1 MSQMNYVGRLN
12 EYRQKH
18 NLSLQYVEVSA
29 EGPDHVRQ
37 FTMKVVLDS
46 QAYPDG
52 VGMSKRE
59 AKQNAAKNA
68 LEKLWVEVSQQN
80 DPVNS
85 SRESSCPS
93 PVSTQG
99 INHLCW
105 LNEYGQKKG
114 VLVQPFE
121 RSDGGPPHM
130 PQFSCRF
137 AIGNR
142 NFPEA
147 FGKNKKDAKK
157 EAAKLAYEALQEKS
171 TPEEE
176 DSIIAQRAPQR
187 AGRALRVSNIFLSL
201 RYIQRGSAPEVSPV
215 TGCLSNFCQ
224 PTWSCVF
231 GKETEQGAG
240 KVYLSRCA
248 LDSLKRFSLSHS
260 HLPVQH
266 HQALAR
272 HHLLHTWGKSYRC
285 HRIKEQLTSAQ
296 TFLFIFNG
304 IPHDTSILTTPERLN
319 RDDESD
325 YIIFRDS
332 SDKKLPTGEFI
343 GIFTSPIAIFH
354 CLLLLPLCLLWPASV
369 KKVKDANFTVISS
382 HSFAPSFQML
392 HTCVIRVKF
401 LQDFDLIE
409 TIDKGGF
416 GSVFKARRKLEGKHY
431 AVKIVKHTPKA
442 EREVGALAGLQHQYI
457 VRYFSSWLE
466 DTMYQAEK
474 TDSSSSS
481 SSGPGTPKEFLYI
494 QMELC
499 EGGTLR
505 SWIDQEQD
513 GRPKDKEKTM
523 SIFRQIVEG
532 VKYIHSKQLIHRD
545 LKPPNILFSHER
557 TVKIGDFGL
566 ATSAINESDSNSIQ
580 RTKRTGTVTYMSP
593 EQETQNQYGEKVD
606 IFPLGLIFFELL
618 WRFKT
623 KTERQKT
630 WHSIRN
636 REFPSEFC
644 KQHHNEHK
652 LIEQMLSQEPEERP
666 EASKIAKNLKV
677 LLKSASELQDSK
689 TI

>member
-171 TPEEE
+171 TPENLNGNHNK
-176 DSIIAQRAPQR
+176 DTPSSSRNLP
-187 AGRALRVSNIFLSL
+187 SMLSSTWL
-201 RYIQRGSAPEVSPV
+201 TPPSSSPESTPESRPSTSSTSSSTGTSSPSAHMGS
-215 TGCLSNFCQ
+215 
-224 PTWSCVF
+224 
-231 GKETEQGAG
+231 
-240 KVYLSRCA
+240 
-248 LDSLKRFSLSHS
+248 
-260 HLPVQH
+260 
-266 HQALAR
+266 
-272 HHLLHTWGKSYRC
+272 
-285 HRIKEQLTSAQ
+285 
-296 TFLFIFNG
+296 
-304 IPHDTSILTTPERLN
+304 SILTTPERLN

-332 SDKKLPTGEFI
+332 SDKKVQSPGERKPKFKLAAV
-343 GIFTSPIAIFH
+343 FRNESPEAEKNKQSTAPG
-354 CLLLLPLCLLWPASV
+354 LN
-369 KKVKDANFTVISS
+369 KDKPSCKDHAESTQSS
-382 HSFAPSFQML
+382 
-392 HTCVIRVKF
+392 RF

-505 SWIDQEQD
+505 SWIDQEQE

>member
-18 NLSLQYVEVSA
+18 NLSLQYEEGPA

-37 FTMKVVLDS
+37 FTMKVVLDN

-52 VGMSKRE
+52 VGMSKKE

-68 LEKLWVEVSQQN
+68 LEKLGVEVSQQN

-114 VLVQPFE
+114 VLVQAFE

-142 NFPEA
+142 KFPEA

-171 TPEEE
+171 TPEVTEE
-176 DSIIAQRAPQR
+176 QGKNISEVCIYYSSRAV
-187 AGRALRVSNIFLSL
+187 RVSNIFLSS
-201 RYIQRGSAPEVSPV
+201 RWYIQRGSAPGVSPV

-231 GKETEQGAG
+231 GKETEQESIS
-240 KVYLSRCA
+240 VFLFHCW
-248 LDSLKRFSLSHS
+248 FSLSHS

-296 TFLFIFNG
+296 TLLFIFNG
-304 IPHDTSILTTPERLN
+304 IPHDLL
-319 RDDESD
+319 
-325 YIIFRDS
+325 
-332 SDKKLPTGEFI
+332 TGEFI

-354 CLLLLPLCLLWPASV
+354 CLLLLPLCLLWPA
-369 KKVKDANFTVISS
+369 KMLFLNCISRQNYINQS
-382 HSFAPSFQML
+382 LCFIW
-392 HTCVIRVKF
+392 IRVKSINCVFRF
-401 LQDFDLIE
+401 LQDFDLIKP
-409 TIDKGGF
+409 IDKGGF
-416 GSVFKARRKLEGKHY
+416 GSVFKARRKLEEKYY
-431 AVKIVKHTPKA
+431 AVKIVKHTFKA
-442 EREVGALAGLQHQYI
+442 QREVGALAGLQHQYI

-466 DTMYQAEK
+466 DTTYQAEK

-481 SSGPGTPKEFLYI
+481 SSGPGTPKAFLYI

-513 GRPKDKEKTM
+513 RRQKTKEDAM

-545 LKPPNILFSHER
+545 LKPPNILFSHEE

-566 ATSAINESDSNSIQ
+566 ATSVINESDSNSIQ

-593 EQETQNQYGEKVD
+593 EQENQNQYGEKVD

-623 KTERQKT
+623 KTERHKT